1 MTFEPGNPA
10 RASSSNELGKGI
22 TMNRLAGK
30 VAIVTGA
37 ASGIGRAIAI
47 RFAEEGARVVVADII
62 DSPKEGGLPTEQ
74 EIVNASG
81 QAMRRHCDISRWED
95 VDEMIT
101 HTVQEWGALDIMV
114 NNAAHWTTTRLT
126 DTTSDQWRSVQAVN
140 SDGYFYCCKRAVQQM
155 LNQPIKGDAR
165 GRIVNITSQH
175 GMIGAPND
183 VAYGVGKAASVYLTR
198 QIATD
203 YGRDH
208 IVCNAVAPG
217 RIITGKSGVSM
228 DETSLAAARQR
239 TPYPRLGRPNDVANA
254 ALFLASDEAGFISG
268 VNLMVDGGWSAS

>member
-1 MTFEPGNPA
+1 
-10 RASSSNELGKGI
+10 
-22 TMNRLAGK
+22 MNRLEGK

-37 ASGIGRAIAI
+37 ASGIGRAISI
-47 RFAEEGARVVVADII
+47 LFANEGAKVVVADII
-62 DSPKEGGLPTEQ
+62 DDPKEGGLPTERVITKAGG
-74 EIVNASG
+74 EAIKI
-81 QAMRRHCDISRWED
+81 HCDISKWENVDAMISQTVEKWGSLD
-95 VDEMIT
+95 VI
-101 HTVQEWGALDIMV
+101 V

-126 DTTSDQWRSVQAVN
+126 ETTPEQWREVQAVN

-155 LNQPIKGDAR
+155 LKQPVRADAR

-183 VAYGVGKAASVYLTR
+183 IAYGVGKAASVYITR

-208 IVCNAVAPG
+208 IICNAVAPG
-217 RIITGKSGVSM
+217 RILTGKPGVSK
-228 DETSLAAARQR
+228 DKKGLEAARQR
-239 TPYPRLGRPNDVANA
+239 TPYPRLGRSEDVANA
-254 ALFLASDEAGFISG
+254 ALFLASDECGFISG

>member
-1 MTFEPGNPA
+1 
-10 RASSSNELGKGI
+10 
-22 TMNRLAGK
+22 MNRLQGK

-37 ASGIGRAIAI
+37 ASGIGRAIAVL
-47 RFAEEGARVVVADII
+47 FAQEGARVVVADVI
-62 DSPKEGGLPTEQ
+62 DAPKEGGRPTE
-74 EIVNASG
+74 EVIADAG
-81 QAMRRHCDISRWED
+81 GLAMRIRCDIADWDS
-95 VDEMIT
+95 VDALVSQ
-101 HTVQEWGALDIMV
+101 TVEAWGALDIMV

-126 DTTSDQWRSVQAVN
+126 DTSPEQWRAVQAVN
-140 SDGYFYCCKRAVQQM
+140 ADGYFYCCKRAVQQM
-155 LNQPIKGDAR
+155 LTQPVRGDAR

-183 VAYGVGKAASVYLTR
+183 IAYGVGKAAGVYMTR

-208 IVCNAVAPG
+208 IICNAVAPG
-217 RIITGKSGVSM
+217 RIITGKPGVAM
-228 DETSLAAARQR
+228 DEAGLAVARQR
-239 TPYPRLGRPNDVANA
+239 TPYPRLGRPQDVAQA

>member
-1 MTFEPGNPA
+1 M
-10 RASSSNELGKGI
+10 K
-22 TMNRLAGK
+22 RLDGK

-37 ASGIGRAIAI
+37 ASGIGRAIAVL
-47 RFAEEGARVVVADII
+47 FAREGAKVVVADVI
-62 DSPKEGGLPTEQ
+62 DTPKEGGRPTEQ
-74 EIVNASG
+74 EIADAGGVA
-81 QAMRRHCDISRWED
+81 RYIRCDISDWD
-95 VDEMIT
+95 SVDAMISS
-101 HTVQEWGALDIMV
+101 TVETWGALDIMV

-126 DTTSDQWRSVQAVN
+126 ETSAEQWRAVQAVN
-140 SDGYFYCCKRAVQQM
+140 TDGYFYCCKRAVQQM
-155 LNQPIKGDAR
+155 LTQPVCGDAR

-183 VAYGVGKAASVYLTR
+183 IAYGVGKAAGVYLTR

-217 RIITGKSGVSM
+217 RIITGKPGVAA
-228 DETSLAAARQR
+228 DEAGLALARQR
-239 TPYPRLGRPNDVANA
+239 TPYPRLGRPQDVANA